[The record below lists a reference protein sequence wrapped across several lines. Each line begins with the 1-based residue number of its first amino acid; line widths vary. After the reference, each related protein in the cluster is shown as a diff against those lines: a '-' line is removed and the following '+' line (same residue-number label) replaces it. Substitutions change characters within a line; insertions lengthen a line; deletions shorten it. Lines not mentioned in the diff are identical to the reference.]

1 MKARRKPA
9 VRKFSSLMSE
19 RLLRALQEQ
28 ADRNGQSLRFLLEQA
43 VEHYLTVVVPSAQ
56 TAHPDIVARGRKAI
70 QHHNKLLHLL
80 AKAE

>member
-1 MKARRKPA
+1 MKARKPA
-9 VRKFSSLMSE
+9 ARKFSSLMSE
-19 RLLRALQEQ
+19 KLLRALQEQ
-28 ADRNGQSLRFLLEQA
+28 ADRNGQSFRFLLEKA

-70 QHHNKLLHLL
+70 QRHDNLLHLL